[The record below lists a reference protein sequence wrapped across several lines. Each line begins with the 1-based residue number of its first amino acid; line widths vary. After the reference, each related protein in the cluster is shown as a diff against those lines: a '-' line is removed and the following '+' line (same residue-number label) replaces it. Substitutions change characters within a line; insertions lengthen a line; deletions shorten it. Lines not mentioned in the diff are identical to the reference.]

1 MTTIFPNI
9 SIYFFQVRVES
20 VRILQE
26 LARICELCKLEL
38 VYFLLD
44 VDCLPLLATLQHF
57 HERFITEWIFRCK
70 SCQTSKRYFKALFR
84 STKRRTRKINSNDLW
99 KILMKWQCFRP
110 SFVLR
115 NNLSYLP
122 SFHRATKFIFIILDL
137 ELASPRRKDAR
148 VFKKE
153 KNKKFTHWKINI
165 FRSTTL
171 LIVGIYHKKI
181 K

>member
-57 HERFITEWIFRCK
+57 HERFIAEWIFRCK

-99 KILMKWQCFRP
+99 KILIKWQCFRP

-137 ELASPRRKDAR
+137 ELASPRRKDTC

>member
-57 HERFITEWIFRCK
+57 HERFIAEWIFRCK

-99 KILMKWQCFRP
+99 KILIKWQCFRP

-122 SFHRATKFIFIILDL
+122 SFHRATKFVFIILDL

>member
-26 LARICELCKLEL
+26 LTRICELCKLEL

-44 VDCLPLLATLQHF
+44 VDCLPLLATFHF
-57 HERFITEWIFRCK
+57 HERFIAEWIFRCK

-122 SFHRATKFIFIILDL
+122 SFHRATKFVFIILDL